1 MKERHTQEAWTRG
14 KHAQWKGVKDV
25 SFFLLADAYFSKIS
39 PAAPQRPLAC
49 SRKLLGGRR
58 ANLTEPK
65 LPEKANQVPKR
76 CCGQTTLTKYQC
88 RLPELV
94 RIVNYVQEGDGIVCC
109 LCVLY
114 LNQSYHYHNIIY

>member
-1 MKERHTQEAWTRG
+1 MKERHTRRTWRRG
-14 KHAQWKGVKDV
+14 SKHTQWKGVTDV

-94 RIVNYVQEGDGIVCC
+94 RIVNMCKKVMVLFVVCMYYI
-109 LCVLY
+109 LINL
-114 LNQSYHYHNIIY
+114 IIIII